1 VAIAEAIAIYTR
13 AVEQS
18 RSGDTIRGPAPTDT

>member
-1 VAIAEAIAIYTR
+1 VAIAEAIAICTR

-18 RSGDTIRGPAPTDT
+18 RIIDTNRGPAPTDT